1 MILFLTY
8 HKVSGGAGGESDFYT
23 VSRDQL
29 ALELRA
35 LAGAGYQPLP
45 VARLLEQND
54 FPGRN
59 YLLSFDDGTLD
70 HYTVTF
76 PLLQETGGRAVFFVP
91 TAKINRPGYVTTAQ
105 LREMA
110 AAGQTIG
117 FHSHDHKRLDTMT
130 DREMRDQ
137 MRNSRDILGGITGT
151 PPWIFAPVGGFINPH
166 LQEVALGFGVR
177 AIRTMEWGYNETVD
191 LTALETVPLNRHT
204 TIKQFQEILAARR
217 GRSLY
222 VGKQALK
229 ALLPMHTYE
238 RLRGLAFRV
247 TGKN

>member
-8 HKVSGGAGGESDFYT
+8 HKVSGEAGGEPDFYT

-35 LAGAGYQPLP
+35 LTDAGYQPLN
-45 VARLLEQND
+45 VASLLEQNE

-76 PLLQETGGRAVFFVP
+76 PLLQERGCRAVFFVP
-91 TAKINRPGYVTTAQ
+91 TAKINRPGYVTTAH

-117 FHSHDHKRLDTMT
+117 FHSHDHKRLDIMT
-130 DREMRDQ
+130 DSEMRYQ
-137 MRNSRDILGGITGT
+137 MRKSRDILGGITGA
-151 PPWIFAPVGGFINPH
+151 PPWIFAPVGGFINRH
-166 LQEVALGFGVR
+166 LREVAKGFSVR

-191 LTALETVPLNRHT
+191 LTALETIPLNRHT
-204 TIKQFQEILAARR
+204 TREKFREILAARR
-217 GRSLY
+217 GRSMY
-222 VGKQALK
+222 VGKQAIK
-229 ALLPMHTYE
+229 ALLPPRAYE
-238 RLRGLAFRV
+238 RLRGLVFRLS
-247 TGKN
+247 GKN